1 MVAARTHSSFGEI
14 ETAGQVARIALAA
27 AEEAGDTWAMGW
39 ALHVLSLVTAVQGR
53 LAESLPLSDRA
64 LTVTRSDPGLA
75 DLRLLLQ
82 INKAVTLGNLDRY
95 EEAVAVAGEALH
107 LADEV
112 GTAIRLGQAHCVL
125 AQCLFETGRW
135 DDALAEMEQ
144 AAGEPAGARAWLAV
158 TSAWPP

>member
-1 MVAARTHSSFGEI
+1 MVAARTHSSFGEV

-64 LTVTRSDPGLA
+64 LIVTRSDPGLA

-95 EEAVAVAGEALH
+95 EEAVAVAREALAPRGPGRH
-107 LADEV
+107 GDPAGSGALRPGAVPLRD
-112 GTAIRLGQAHCVL
+112 
-125 AQCLFETGRW
+125 GRW
-135 DDALAEMEQ
+135 DDALAEIERLPENLQ
-144 AAGEPAGARAWLAV
+144 EPGAACC
-158 TSAWPP
+158 